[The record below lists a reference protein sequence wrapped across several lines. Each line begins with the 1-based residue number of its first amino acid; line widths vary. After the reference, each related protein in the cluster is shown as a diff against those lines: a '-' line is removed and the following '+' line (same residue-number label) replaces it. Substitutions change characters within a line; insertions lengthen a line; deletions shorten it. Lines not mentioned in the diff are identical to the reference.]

1 MKDSTDEAYHQES
14 WITHGFKEFINAFE
28 WATVVDTLVRALAT
42 INLMRSP
49 VTSEDTRQAQFVH
62 RNNVHALIVTHRG

>member
-1 MKDSTDEAYHQES
+1 MDEAYHQES

-49 VTSEDTRQAQFVH
+49 VTLEDTRQAQL
-62 RNNVHALIVTHRG
+62 RA

>member
-49 VTSEDTRQAQFVH
+49 VTSEDTRQVQL
-62 RNNVHALIVTHRG
+62 HA